1 MLIALIHT
9 SVLIC
14 VQYHSV
20 SHVQYITS
28 NFDSVDFA
36 KNFFSRLHLFCLN
49 ILWSIINIYTK

>member
-36 KNFFSRLHLFCLN
+36 KNFFHGYICFA
-49 ILWSIINIYTK
+49 